1 MGQSYIATPNLCH
14 DSAHLLHHPLLNH
27 CIGDSC
33 STLLS
38 DLRYPDGPAN
48 QLRKTVVPVNLYKRT
63 KQKGKRKQ
71 IPFQS
76 VHQWQPYEWIS
87 DVGHTMKDLDEKQ
100 SRSAQK
106 IDTRGWP
113 ACVVSYW
120 CINYIQESCPNT
132 SHTICRFSSQRERA
146 ELRLIIGL
154 SPSVSEIQAKTFNV
168 GGLGT
173 QL

>member
-1 MGQSYIATPNLCH
+1 MSWLCSSIAPPIAE
-14 DSAHLLHHPLLNH
+14 SLHRRFLFYSFIWLKVPWR
-27 CIGDSC
+27 SC
-33 STLLS
+33 KSITKNS
-38 DLRYPDGPAN
+38 RA
-48 QLRKTVVPVNLYKRT
+48 VNLYKRT

-76 VHQWQPYEWIS
+76 VHQSQPYEWIS